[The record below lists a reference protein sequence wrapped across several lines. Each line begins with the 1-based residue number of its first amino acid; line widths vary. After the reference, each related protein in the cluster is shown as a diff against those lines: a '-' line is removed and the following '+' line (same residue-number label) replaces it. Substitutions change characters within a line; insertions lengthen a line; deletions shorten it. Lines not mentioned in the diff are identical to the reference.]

1 MKIQQV
7 EELVGISK
15 KNIRF
20 YEEQGLLSPGRA
32 ENGYREYGREDVLRL
47 KEIKLLRKLA
57 VPIEDI
63 RAVLKGEG
71 SLEACL
77 TRQLREFDR
86 QRESLSAME
95 GVTKELL
102 SRPGLTMEGLDA
114 EECLE
119 RIERLEKEGQSFMDV
134 SKRDVRRQHRLHRK
148 KATGAVLGAAII
160 IALIL
165 PALFVIL
172 WANGQSPL
180 PIPVLIAII
189 AVPVVVIACIVAV
202 LIQRIKEIKGGEEDE
217 AAQY

>member
-32 ENGYREYGREDVLRL
+32 ENGYREYGRADVLRL
-47 KEIKLLRKLA
+47 KQIKLLRKLA

-63 RAVLKGEG
+63 RAVLQGEG
-71 SLEACL
+71 SLETCL
-77 TRQLREFDR
+77 TRQLREYDR

-95 GVTKELL
+95 GMTRELL
-102 SRPGLTMEGLDA
+102 SRTGLTLETLDA
-114 EECLE
+114 ESCLDK
-119 RIERLEKEGQSFMDV
+119 IERLEKEGQSFMDV
-134 SKRDVRRQHRLHRK
+134 SKRDVHRK
-148 KATGAVLGAAII
+148 KATGAVLGALIV
-160 IALIL
+160 IALIA
-165 PALFVIL
+165 PALVGIL

-180 PIPVLIAII
+180 PTGILVLFV
-189 AVPVVVIACIVAV
+189 AVPVIVIVCIVAV

>member
-20 YEEQGLLSPGRA
+20 YEAEGLLSPGRA
-32 ENGYREYGREDVLRL
+32 ENGYREYGRADVLRL
-47 KEIKLLRKLA
+47 QQIKLLRKLA

-63 RAVLKGEG
+63 RSVLRGEG
-71 SLEACL
+71 SLETCL
-77 TRQLREFDR
+77 DRQLQAYAR

-95 GVTKELL
+95 GMTRELL
-102 SRPGLTMEGLDA
+102 SRPGLSLEGLDA
-114 EECLE
+114 EACLE
-119 RIERLEKEGQSFMDV
+119 KIEGLEKEGRAFMDV
-134 SKRDVRRQHRLHRK
+134 SKRDVRRQRRLHRK
-148 KATGAVLGAAII
+148 KATGAVLGAGII

-165 PALFVIL
+165 PALFIIL
-172 WANGQSPL
+172 WANGQEPL
-180 PIPVLIAII
+180 PPWLLALFII
-189 AVPVVVIACIVAV
+189 IPVVVIACVVAV

>member
-7 EELVGISK
+7 EELVGITK

-32 ENGYREYGREDVLRL
+32 ENGYREYGQGDVLRL
-47 KEIKLLRKLA
+47 KQIKLLRKLA

-63 RAVLKGEG
+63 RAVLSGTG
-71 SLEACL
+71 SLDACL
-77 TRQLREFDR
+77 TRQLREYDR
-86 QRESLSAME
+86 QRESLGAME
-95 GVTKELL
+95 GMTRELL
-102 SRPGLTMEGLDA
+102 SRGDLTLAELDA
-114 EECLE
+114 EACLE
-119 RIERLEKEGQSFMDV
+119 RIERLEKEGQNFMDV
-134 SKRDVRRQHRLHRK
+134 SKRDVHRK
-148 KATGAVLGAAII
+148 KASGAVLGAGMV

-165 PALFVIL
+165 PALVGIL

-180 PIPVLIAII
+180 PAGVLLLIL
-189 AVPVVVIACIVAV
+189 AVPVVVIVCIVAV

>member
-20 YEEQGLLSPGRA
+20 YEEQGLLRPGRA
-32 ENGYREYGREDVLRL
+32 ENGYREYGQADVLRL

-63 RAVLKGEG
+63 RAVLQGE
-71 SLEACL
+71 SALDTCL
-77 TRQLREFDR
+77 DR

-95 GVTKELL
+95 GMTRELL
-102 SRPGLTMEGLDA
+102 SRPGLTLEGLDA
-114 EECLE
+114 EGCLE
-119 RIERLEKEGQSFMDV
+119 KIERLEKEGHSFMDV
-134 SKRDVRRQHRLHRK
+134 SKRDVHRK
-148 KATGAVLGAAII
+148 KTTGAIVGAAIF

-165 PALFVIL
+165 PALFIIL
-172 WANGQSPL
+172 WANGQDPL
-180 PIPVLIAII
+180 PPWLLGLFVLITVAVVAAIL
-189 AVPVVVIACIVAV
+189 AV

>member
-47 KEIKLLRKLA
+47 QRIKLLRKLA

-63 RAVLKGEG
+63 RSMLKGDI
-71 SLEACL
+71 SLEVCL
-77 TRQLREFDR
+77 TRQLREYDR
-86 QRESLSAME
+86 QRDTLLAME
-95 GVTKELL
+95 GMTRELL
-102 SRPGLTMEGLDA
+102 SRPGLTLAGLDA
-114 EECLE
+114 ESCLDK
-119 RIERLEKEGQSFMDV
+119 IERLEKEGQSFMDV
-134 SKRDVRRQHRLHRK
+134 SKKDVHRK

-165 PALFVIL
+165 PALFGIL

-180 PIPVLIAII
+180 PLGILLLII
-189 AVPVVVIACIVAV
+189 AAPVIVIVCIVAV

>member
-20 YEEQGLLSPGRA
+20 YEAEGLLSPGRA
-32 ENGYREYGREDVLRL
+32 ENGYRSYGQGDVLRL
-47 KEIKLLRKLA
+47 KQIKLLRKLA

-63 RAVLKGEG
+63 RSLLKGES
-71 SLEACL
+71 SLDICL

-86 QRESLSAME
+86 QRDSLAAME
-95 GVTKELL
+95 GMTRELL
-102 SRPGLTMEGLDA
+102 SRPGVTLAGLDV
-114 EECLE
+114 ESCLDK
-119 RIERLEKEGQSFMDV
+119 IERLEKEGQSFMDV
-134 SKRDVRRQHRLHRK
+134 SKRDVHRK

>member
-32 ENGYREYGREDVLRL
+32 ENGYREYGSGDVKQLQQ
-47 KEIKLLRKLA
+47 IKLLRKLA

-63 RAVLKGEG
+63 RAVLKGEAP
-71 SLEACL
+71 LDACL
-77 TRQLREFDR
+77 SRQLRAYDR

-95 GVTKELL
+95 EVTKKLL
-102 SRPGLTMEGLDA
+102 SRTDLTLDGLDT
-114 EECLE
+114 EGCLE
-119 RIERLEKEGQSFMDV
+119 TIERLEKEGRAFMDV
-134 SKRDVRRQHRLHRK
+134 SKRDVHRR
-148 KATGAVLGAAII
+148 KATGAFLGAGII
-160 IALIL
+160 LALIL
-165 PALFVIL
+165 PVPILVL
-172 WANGQSPL
+172 WANSQEPL
-180 PIPVLIAII
+180 PPWLLVLFITITV
-189 AVPVVVIACIVAV
+189 AVVASIVAV

>member
-7 EELVGISK
+7 EELVGITK

-32 ENGYREYGREDVLRL
+32 ENGYRAYGQEDVRRL
-47 KEIKLLRKLA
+47 KQIKLLRKLA

-71 SLEACL
+71 SLETCL
-77 TRQLREFDR
+77 TKQLREYDR

-95 GVTKELL
+95 GMTRELL
-102 SRPGLTMEGLDA
+102 SRPGVTLGGLDA
-114 EECLE
+114 EACLDE
-119 RIERLEKEGQSFMDV
+119 IERLEKEGQSFMDV
-134 SKRDVRRQHRLHRK
+134 SKKDVHRK
-148 KATGAVLGAAII
+148 KTSGAVLGAGIV
-160 IALIL
+160 IALLL
-165 PALFVIL
+165 PVVFGIL

-180 PIPVLIAII
+180 PLGLLLLIVG
-189 AVPVVVIACIVAV
+189 VPVIVIVCIVTV

>member
-32 ENGYREYGREDVLRL
+32 ENGYREYGQADVLRL
-47 KEIKLLRKLA
+47 KQIKLLRKLA

-63 RAVLKGEG
+63 RDLFKGNA
-71 SLEACL
+71 SLDTCL

-95 GVTKELL
+95 GMTRDLL
-102 SRPGLTMEGLDA
+102 SRPGLTLTGLDT
-114 EECLE
+114 EGCLE
-119 RIERLEKEGQSFMDV
+119 RIERLEKEGRSFMDV
-134 SKRDVRRQHRLHRK
+134 SKRDVHRK
-148 KATGAVLGAAII
+148 KATGAFIGAAIF

-165 PALFVIL
+165 PALIAIL
-172 WANGQSPL
+172 WANGQAPL
-180 PIPVLIAII
+180 PLGLLVLFIAI
-189 AVPVVVIACIVAV
+189 PVVVIVCVVAV

>member
-32 ENGYREYGREDVLRL
+32 ENGYREYGQGDVLRL
-47 KEIKLLRKLA
+47 RQIKLLRKLA

-71 SLEACL
+71 SLETCL
-77 TRQLREFDR
+77 TRQLREYDR
-86 QRESLSAME
+86 QRDSLSAME
-95 GVTKELL
+95 GMTRALL
-102 SRPGLTMEGLDA
+102 GRPNVALAELDA
-114 EECLE
+114 EGCLE
-119 RIERLEKEGQSFMDV
+119 EIERLEKEGQSFMDV
-134 SKRDVRRQHRLHRK
+134 SKKDVHRK
-148 KATGAVLGAAII
+148 KTGGAVLGAAIV
-160 IALIL
+160 IAFLL
-165 PALFVIL
+165 PALVGIL

-180 PIPVLIAII
+180 PIGLLLLIV
-189 AVPVVVIACIVAV
+189 AVPVVVIVCIVAV

>member
-1 MKIQQV
+1 
-7 EELVGISK
+7 
-15 KNIRF
+15 
-20 YEEQGLLSPGRA
+20 
-32 ENGYREYGREDVLRL
+32 
-47 KEIKLLRKLA
+47 
-57 VPIEDI
+57 
-63 RAVLKGEG
+63 
-71 SLEACL
+71 
-77 TRQLREFDR
+77 
-86 QRESLSAME
+86 
-95 GVTKELL
+95 
-102 SRPGLTMEGLDA
+102 
-114 EECLE
+114 
-119 RIERLEKEGQSFMDV
+119 MDV
-134 SKRDVRRQHRLHRK
+134 SKRDVHRK

>member
-32 ENGYREYGREDVLRL
+32 ENGYREYGRSDVLRL
-47 KEIKLLRKLA
+47 QQIKLLRKLA

-71 SLEACL
+71 SLETCL
-77 TRQLREFDR
+77 TRQLREYDR
-86 QRESLSAME
+86 QRDSLSAME
-95 GVTKELL
+95 GMTRALL
-102 SRPGLTMEGLDA
+102 GRPNMALEELDA
-114 EECLE
+114 EGCLE
-119 RIERLEKEGQSFMDV
+119 EIERLEKEGQSFMDV
-134 SKRDVRRQHRLHRK
+134 SKRDVHRRK
-148 KATGAVLGAAII
+148 TSGAVLGAALV
-160 IALIL
+160 IALLL
-165 PALFVIL
+165 PALAGIL

-180 PIPVLIAII
+180 PIGLLLLII
-189 AVPVVVIACIVAV
+189 AVPVIVIVCIVAV

>member
-20 YEEQGLLSPGRA
+20 YEAEGLLSPGRA
-32 ENGYREYGREDVLRL
+32 ENGYREYGRGDVERLRQ
-47 KEIKLLRKLA
+47 IKLLRKLA

-71 SLEACL
+71 SLAACFM
-77 TRQLREFDR
+77 RQLREYDR
-86 QRESLSAME
+86 QRDSLAAME
-95 GVTKELL
+95 GVTRELL
-102 SRPGLTMEGLDA
+102 SRGDLTLEALDTEGCLDK
-114 EECLE
+114 
-119 RIERLEKEGQSFMDV
+119 IERLEKEGQTFMDV
-134 SKRDVRRQHRLHRK
+134 SKRDVHRR

-165 PALFVIL
+165 PALIVIL
-172 WANGQSPL
+172 WANGQEPL
-180 PIPVLIAII
+180 PTPMLILFVAI
-189 AVPVVVIACIVAV
+189 PVVVIACIVAV